1 MKKREGKTKFFCG
14 ECGFESPKWMGK
26 CPGCKEWNS
35 FVEEKEVLKKKG
47 RGRESFDKP
56 RSIKEIEV
64 NKGIRL
70 PTEIGEFDRVL
81 GGGIVPGS
89 VILIGGD
96 PGIGKSTLLMQVS
109 NNLAKKDGLVLYVSG
124 EESARQTRLRAD
136 RLGSSPA
143 NLYIV
148 AETNVDLI
156 EKHIDEIKPR
166 VAVIDSIQTIY
177 SEDIGAAPG
186 SLSQVK
192 ESTAQLI
199 YLAKKKELPIFI
211 VGHVTKEGAIAGP
224 RILEHMVDTV
234 LYFEGEEHYAY
245 RVLRAV
251 KNRFGSTDEIGI
263 FQMQE
268 KGLIEVLNPS
278 EMFLAERPE
287 GVPGSV
293 VTSSI
298 EGTRSLLVEVQA
310 LLNPANFGM
319 PQRRATG
326 VDYNRVSLLLAV
338 LEKRAGLPLR
348 NQDVFVNV
356 AGGVK
361 VEEPAV
367 DLGIVGAIAS
377 SFKNIPADPET
388 VVVGEVGLAGEVRGV
403 SQIEKRVREASKLGF
418 KRILI
423 PEANLK
429 GLDKPGK
436 IEIKGVRRVDE
447 TLQSLLK
454 PCKK

>member
-1 MKKREGKTKFFCG
+1 MKERVGKTRFFCG

-26 CPGCKEWNS
+26 CPGCGKWS
-35 FVEEKEVLKKKG
+35 TFVEEKAVSKKG
-47 RGRESFDKP
+47 KRRESFDKP

-64 NKGIRL
+64 DREIKFSTG
-70 PTEIGEFDRVL
+70 IGEFDRVL
-81 GGGIVPGS
+81 GGGVVPGS
-89 VILIGGD
+89 VVLVGGD
-96 PGIGKSTLLMQVS
+96 PGIGKSTLLIQVS
-109 NNLAKKDGLVLYVSG
+109 DNLARKGGLVLYVSG
-124 EESARQTRLRAD
+124 EESARQMKLRTN
-136 RLGSSPA
+136 RLGSSTA

-148 AETNVDLI
+148 AETNFDLI
-156 EKHIDEIKPR
+156 AKYIEELKPR
-166 VAVIDSIQTIY
+166 AVVIDSIQTIY
-177 SEDIGAAPG
+177 CEDIGAAPG

-199 YLAKKKELPIFI
+199 HLAKKKELPVFI

-224 RILEHMVDTV
+224 RVLEHMVDTV

-268 KGLIEVLNPS
+268 KGLVEVLNPS
-278 EMFLAERPE
+278 EMFLSERPK

-298 EGTRSLLVEVQA
+298 EGTRPLLVELQA
-310 LLNPANFGM
+310 LVNPSNFGM

-367 DLGIVGAIAS
+367 DLGIVVAIAS

-403 SQIEKRVREASKLGF
+403 SQVAKRIKEASKLGF
-418 KRILI
+418 KRSLI

-429 GLDKPGK
+429 GLGNLEK
-436 IEIKGVRRVDE
+436 IEIKGVKRME
-447 TLQSLLK
+447 EALQLLLK
-454 PCKK
+454 L